1 MGMESNDLAERAF
14 AQAAVLNIV
23 VQGIMRTLTQDQIA
37 EVRTYL
43 LLAQDHQAAQL
54 LAARVPDT
62 VPPLFAEL
70 AGQMDQA
77 LRALLLPPLAPGQ
90 KPSTKGQTDA

>member
-1 MGMESNDLAERAF
+1 MESNDLAERAF

-37 EVRTYL
+37 EVRAHL
-43 LLAQDHQAAQL
+43 LMAQDHQAAQL
-54 LAARVPDT
+54 LAAQVPDT

-70 AGQMDQA
+70 AEQMDQA
-77 LRALLLPPLAPGQ
+77 LRALQSPALGLGQNSPTGQ
-90 KPSTKGQTDA
+90 KSDT